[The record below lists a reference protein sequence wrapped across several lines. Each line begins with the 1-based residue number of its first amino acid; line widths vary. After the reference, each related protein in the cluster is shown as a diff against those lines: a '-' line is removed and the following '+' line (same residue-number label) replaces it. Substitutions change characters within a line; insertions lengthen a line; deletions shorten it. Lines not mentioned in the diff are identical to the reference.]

1 MVGTKSVVFL
11 LQMYQAAY
19 HKARSDQQQERE
31 ARFQCLRGSYYPR
44 VWRWRSGAP
53 SAWYDLGINLAMYA
67 WHGRHHA
74 AHIAGLR
81 ERAAWK

>member
-1 MVGTKSVVFL
+1 
-11 LQMYQAAY
+11 
-19 HKARSDQQQERE
+19 
-31 ARFQCLRGSYYPR
+31 LRGSYYPR

>member
-1 MVGTKSVVFL
+1 MPT
-11 LQMYQAAY
+11 
-19 HKARSDQQQERE
+19 ERN
-31 ARFQCLRGSYYPR
+31 
-44 VWRWRSGAP
+44 GAP
-53 SAWYDLGINLAMYA
+53 PARAFFHPEHGCAPLGMNLAMYA